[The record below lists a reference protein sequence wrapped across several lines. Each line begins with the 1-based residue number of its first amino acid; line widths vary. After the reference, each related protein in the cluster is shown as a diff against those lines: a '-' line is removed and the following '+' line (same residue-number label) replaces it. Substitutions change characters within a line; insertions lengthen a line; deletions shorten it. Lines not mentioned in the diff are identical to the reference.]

1 MAQVGAAQAY
11 VTSTLDH
18 EVWSRDLDD
27 NIVSYAFCVPPA
39 VYNNKRL
46 CRALRR
52 WIKAVFAYY
61 EIAAIATW
69 RPSSVM
75 NEYGC
80 SMYEAD
86 WCGSRSRS
94 VNIGPHLHIELDVA
108 VSRGDHPGAPFA
120 SNSALQSSRQVL
132 GGSVPGTQVPI
143 LPLWHTYCIREDCY
157 NDTIRVV
164 VAADKVELDF
174 IKAKQHFLETVV
186 WRATTEGWRRLHGKR
201 IPVVANYPNDW
212 SWPEYEWTRI

>member
-1 MAQVGAAQAY
+1 MTSLYENEAFMAQVGAAQAY
-11 VTSTLDH
+11 VTSALDH

-27 NIVSYAFCVPPA
+27 NIVSYAFCVPPT

-52 WIKAVFAYY
+52 WLTAVFAYY

-94 VNIGPHLHIELDVA
+94 VNIGPHLYMELDVA
-108 VSRGDHPGAPFA
+108 ASRGDHSGAP
-120 SNSALQSSRQVL
+120 
-132 GGSVPGTQVPI
+132 PPI
-143 LPLWHTYCIREDCY
+143 ETLWHTYCTREDCY
-157 NDTIRVV
+157 NDTMRVV

-201 IPVVANYPNDW
+201 IPVAANYPNDW

>member
-1 MAQVGAAQAY
+1 MPSLYDNEAFMAQLGVAQAD
-11 VTSTLDH
+11 VTTALGH

-52 WIKAVFAYY
+52 WLVAVFAYY

-69 RPSSVM
+69 RPNSIL

-86 WCGSRSRS
+86 WCGGRSRS
-94 VNIGPHLHIELDVA
+94 INIGPHLYMEFEMVA
-108 VSRGDHPGAPFA
+108 SRGDHPGAMP
-120 SNSALQSSRQVL
+120 
-132 GGSVPGTQVPI
+132 PI
-143 LPLWHTYCIREDCY
+143 ETLWYTYCYREDCY
-157 NDTIRVV
+157 NDTMRVV
-164 VAADKVELDF
+164 LVAGAAELDF
-174 IKAKQHFLETVV
+174 IKAKQRFLETVV
-186 WRATTEGWRRLHGKR
+186 WRASTEAWRRLRGKR
-201 IPVVANYPNDW
+201 IPVAANYPKEW
-212 SWPEYEWTRI
+212 SWPEIQWTQV